1 MLSYVFMCVS
11 SLQSGSPLRI
21 QTIQPPS
28 LLPASAAVLFSGAAG
43 GCANDPSWAWPKN
56 CPVYPWAMVPVAPIP
71 IPVMPMPTM
80 PMNLDWWMRCVTAA
94 FMREPLTLIPMLQVF
109 AYKIQ
114 WVWRSFEILFH
125 AVSKQAP
132 LKSAVKLTLF
142 GIGHLSAKAVGR
154 CLGRDGKSF
163 GKLKFEHVAKNFDG
177 VVCGTPS
184 NAQFR
189 PTRSWPPWCILQA
202 QAVTFGLARE
212 SDA

>member
-1 MLSYVFMCVS
+1 
-11 SLQSGSPLRI
+11 
-21 QTIQPPS
+21 
-28 LLPASAAVLFSGAAG
+28 
-43 GCANDPSWAWPKN
+43 
-56 CPVYPWAMVPVAPIP
+56 
-71 IPVMPMPTM
+71 
-80 PMNLDWWMRCVTAA
+80 MRCVTAA
-94 FMREPLTLIPMLQVF
+94 FMRQPLTLIPMLQVF
-109 AYKIQ
+109 ATKIQ

-163 GKLKFEHVAKNFDG
+163 GKQKFEHVAKNVDG

-189 PTRSWPPWCILQA
+189 PTRSWPP
-202 QAVTFGLARE
+202 
-212 SDA
+212 